1 MHSEKPSPHLL
12 WFSWGVGKVRMRWRC
27 GWRYLLQD
35 IQRIERLEEV
45 KAGCFSQQRF
55 LERVMHWSAQRI
67 VTSVAMELE

>member
-1 MHSEKPSPHLL
+1 
-12 WFSWGVGKVRMRWRC
+12 MRWRC

-35 IQRIERLEEV
+35 IQRIERREEV

-55 LERVMHWSAQRI
+55 LERVRHWSAQRI

>member
-1 MHSEKPSPHLL
+1 
-12 WFSWGVGKVRMRWRC
+12 MRCRY

-35 IQRIERLEEV
+35 IRRSEQLEEV

-55 LERVMHWSAQRI
+55 LGRARHWSAQRI